1 MGKVVILSAPSGAG
15 KTTLA
20 KFLLEQPELKLKFS
34 VSATTRAPR
43 KGEINGKDYYFLTN
57 KEFKRKIENNE
68 FVEWEEVYDGLY
80 YGTLK
85 SEIER
90 IFAEGYHV
98 LFDVDVKGGMNLKK
112 YFGNQALSVFVAPP
126 SLNELKKRL
135 ENRHT
140 ETPESI
146 QKRLARAKEELTF
159 IDKFDEVVIND
170 DIEKAKKEI
179 YQTVA
184 SFIQKA

>member
-1 MGKVVILSAPSGAG
+1 MGKVIILSAPSGAG

-20 KFLLEQPELKLKFS
+20 KYLLDKPELKLKFS
-34 VSATTRAPR
+34 VSATTRGPR
-43 KGEINGKDYYFLTN
+43 EGETNGKDYYFLTL
-57 KEFKRKIENNE
+57 KDFKRKIENNE

-90 IFAEGYHV
+90 IFSEGNNV

-112 YFGNQALSVFVAPP
+112 YFGDNALSIFISPP
-126 SLNELKKRL
+126 SFNELKKRL

-140 ETPESI
+140 ETAESI
-146 QKRLARAKEELTF
+146 RKRLERAKKELTY
-159 IDKFDEVVIND
+159 IDKFDRVVIND
-170 DIEKAKKEI
+170 DIERAEKELYEIVKK
-179 YQTVA
+179 
-184 SFIQKA
+184 FLKP